1 MKIVTTNPITPL
13 SQVSDNGTVVS
24 QEIVPHLEVT
34 SPITQGDN
42 GQNNIGAREINLSAI
57 GVAII
62 SQITPFAYSTDEE
75 IAVIVKDSMIK
86 RACKVA
92 QDLGIDPNKLIPLLP
107 SIISTAEL
115 VKAQAQQVS
124 VLLEQLPP
132 DYCKELIKKIPTA
145 LLQELPESL
154 LNKLFTPEELE
165 AIKET
170 KNTGTSDVAGGGFT
184 PDYKVSVNN
193 QLIRS
198 GKYSPYRIGA
208 HEGNHAIWALLRT
221 LLTKEQIDVA
231 VISQLKDEIING
243 SLRVLTGGGMRPL
256 LYIPS
261 SQMRSEIA
269 EFVNDAINN
278 LDKEDDKFK
287 KETFRE
293 GQISL
298 EMVRTSELGKNA
310 LFEIANKHK
319 DFMNLCNNDEAC
331 AKLLLAD
338 LVDTQIFRFNLAIGA
353 IPLLESTR
361 LTLKDEVFNQLPQ
374 DKVQELRDAIQ
385 NSPKALNEIKDYAKN
400 HLLCIEG
407 NAKLQLKLSH
417 GLTPSMDDVM
427 DYEFCK
433 EELECDLRAAELELS
448 IPNLDIKTEDKLK
461 SEIIYHEVGGK
472 LIEYMKRVSI
482 AEQDPQMVKMAN
494 EFNFIRLSHGEL
506 ELDIKNIFKDFIEP
520 IANEIP
526 DLNNL
531 IATETALRAQL
542 SQIYI
547 MQDSWFLKGKTQE
560 NIQTRLEII
569 LNVRKTIVDLISKSD
584 LVPLDKV
591 KKLNESLKNQETLL
605 AKMKTLREAFPEGIL
620 NPLHRVKD
628 PTLLASIEDT
638 KDQIAD
644 LAQKVSS

>member
-1 MKIVTTNPITPL
+1 MKIPTTNPTTPL
-13 SQVSDNGTVVS
+13 SQVSESSPAVS
-24 QEIVPHLEVT
+24 RETTAPLEVT
-34 SPITQGDN
+34 PPIVQGEN

-57 GVAII
+57 GAALIGRT
-62 SQITPFAYSTDEE
+62 TPFAHSTDEE
-75 IAVIVKDSMIK
+75 ITVIVKDSMIK
-86 RACKVA
+86 RASKVA
-92 QDLGIDPNKLIPLLP
+92 QDLDIDQNKLIPLLP
-107 SIISTAEL
+107 PIISTAEL

-132 DYCKELIKKIPTA
+132 DYCKELLKKMPTA
-145 LLQELPESL
+145 LFQELPESL
-154 LNKLFTPEELE
+154 LKKLFTPEELQ

-170 KNTGTSDVAGGGFT
+170 NNTGATDVAGGGFT

-221 LLTKEQIDVA
+221 LLTKEQINDA
-231 VISQLKDEIING
+231 VISQLKDEITNG

-261 SQMRSEIA
+261 PQMRNEIA
-269 EFVNDAINN
+269 GFVSDAINN
-278 LDKEDDKFK
+278 LDKEDDRFK

-298 EMVRTSELGKNA
+298 EMVRTSELGQNS
-310 LFEIANKHK
+310 LLEIANKHK
-319 DFMNLCNNDEAC
+319 DFMNLCNNDEEC

-338 LVDTQIFRFNLAIGA
+338 LVDTQIFRFNLATGA

-361 LTLKDEVFNQLPQ
+361 LTLKDEVLNQLPQ
-374 DKVQELRDAIQ
+374 DKIQELRDAIQ
-385 NSPKALNEIKDYAKN
+385 SSPKALNEIKDYAKN
-400 HLLCIEG
+400 HLLCLEG
-407 NAKLQLKLSH
+407 NAKLQLKLSR
-417 GLTPSMDDVM
+417 GASPSMDDVM

-433 EELECDLRAAELELS
+433 EELECDLRAAEIELS
-448 IPNLDIKTEDKLK
+448 IPNLDIKAEDKLK
-461 SEIIYHEVGGK
+461 SEVIYHEVGGK
-472 LIEYMKRVSI
+472 LIEQMKRVSI
-482 AEQDPQMVKMAN
+482 AEQDPQMIKMAN
-494 EFNFIRLSHGEL
+494 EFNFVRLSHGEL
-506 ELDIKNIFKDFIEP
+506 ELDIKNILKDFIEP

-542 SQIYI
+542 SQKYI
-547 MQDSWFLKGKTQE
+547 MQDSCFLKGETQE
-560 NIQTRLEII
+560 DIQTHLEEI
-569 LNVRKTIVDLISKSD
+569 LNVRKSIVDLISKSD
-584 LVPLDKV
+584 LVPQDKV
-591 KKLNESLKNQETLL
+591 NKLNESLKNQETLL
-605 AKMKTLREAFPEGIL
+605 AKMKTLRETFPEGIL

-628 PTLLASIEDT
+628 QSLLKSIEDT

-644 LAQKVSS
+644 CAQKISS